1 MKKGSFNAVGHK
13 IKQFREERGLTLKEL
28 APMVN
33 LSYSFLS
40 ALERGT
46 KKPSLPTLKKIAQA
60 LNVPVSYLVADTDE
74 NTTAKKL
81 KFIREGRSLSIED
94 LAELSGIT
102 AEQIEAIEQG
112 TLHPDMDTLEKLADS
127 LGVTIRYFLERIS
140 DSVTLGTR
148 LRKVREEKG
157 ITVTDLAE
165 KAGVSPGLISQIEQD
180 QTIPSLDTLENIA
193 RALGS
198 SICYFLLEQENVT
211 DLISSMSP
219 DLIELLS
226 DPRVQAVLRAVR
238 DFTQGELRFVLN
250 QIHFF
255 KRYRDLL

>member
-1 MKKGSFNAVGHK
+1 M
-13 IKQFREERGLTLKEL
+13 
-28 APMVN
+28 
-33 LSYSFLS
+33 
-40 ALERGT
+40 
-46 KKPSLPTLKKIAQA
+46 
-60 LNVPVSYLVADTDE
+60 
-74 NTTAKKL
+74 
-81 KFIREGRSLSIED
+81 
-94 LAELSGIT
+94 
-102 AEQIEAIEQG
+102 
-112 TLHPDMDTLEKLADS
+112 
-127 LGVTIRYFLERIS
+127 
-140 DSVTLGTR
+140 
-148 LRKVREEKG
+148 REEKG